1 MAFPG
6 TYNFNYYKGD
16 TFEFNIYPKISS
28 GAYFDLTDYGS
39 AEFVLAPSRGSSGVS
54 GQIEALAEIKQ
65 DGVDGPFYITC
76 TIIPG
81 TGRNLDASITYVY
94 DVQVTKPGTPAIIHT
109 LLTGTVTVTE
119 DVAGAV

>member
-16 TFEFNIYPKISS
+16 TFEFNIFPKISS

-39 AEFVLAPSRGSSGVS
+39 AAFTIAPSRGSSGVS

-81 TGRNLDASITYVY
+81 TGRNLSSSLTYVY
-94 DVQVTKPGTPAIIHT
+94 DVQVTKPGTTPVIHT
-109 LLTGTVTVTE
+109 LLTGTISVTE
-119 DVAGAV
+119 DVTGAI